1 MKVIR
6 FVITAVLAIAI
17 GAVIVA
23 FVQNTSQGEDV
34 RHSLFNFSGEGSFP
48 SLSSATQ
55 WINSPSLTPEGLRGK
70 VVLVDFWTYTCVN
83 WQRTFPYVQAW
94 ADKYKDQG
102 LVVIGV
108 HTPEFTFEHDLDNVR
123 REVHD
128 LGVDY
133 PVAVDNDYGV
143 WNAFSNNYWPALYLI
158 DAKGQIRY
166 HQFGEGNY
174 EQSEMMIQQLL
185 TEAGSQNIRQGLVT
199 VNPTGL
205 EVAANWNDVRSSENY
220 LSYNRTQGFAS
231 PGDSVLGESHVY
243 TVPDQLSQNEWALSG
258 NWTFQNEFAR
268 LNQPNGKIVYRFR
281 ARDVNL
287 VMGPAAAGTTVR
299 FRVRIDGH
307 APGAAH
313 GTDVDDH
320 GNGTVT
326 EQGTYQ
332 LIRQP
337 QPITDR
343 TFEIE
348 FLDAGVEAYDFT
360 FG

>member
-1 MKVIR
+1 M
-6 FVITAVLAIAI
+6 
-17 GAVIVA
+17 
-23 FVQNTSQGEDV
+23 

-48 SLSSATQ
+48 SLSGATQ
-55 WINSPSLTPEGLRGK
+55 WLNSPPLTSDGLRGK

-83 WQRTFPYVQAW
+83 WLRTFPYVRAW

-128 LGVDY
+128 LEVDY
-133 PVAVDNDYGV
+133 PVAVDSDYGV
-143 WNAFSNNYWPALYLI
+143 WNAFNNNYWPALYLI
-158 DAKGQIRY
+158 DTQGQIRY
-166 HQFGEGNY
+166 HQFGEGSY

-185 TEAGSQNIRQGLVT
+185 REAGSQNVQQSMVK
-199 VNPTGL
+199 VNPIGA
-205 EVAANWNDVRSSENY
+205 EVAADWDDLRSGENY
-220 LSYNRTQGFAS
+220 LGYNRTQNFAS
-231 PGDSVLGESHVY
+231 PGDVVLGTDHVY
-243 TVPDQLSQNEWALSG
+243 AVPDQFYLNDWALSG
-258 NWTFQNEFAR
+258 NWTFQNEFTR
-268 LNQPNGKIVYRFR
+268 LNQPNGRIAYRFH

-287 VMGPAAAGTTVR
+287 VMGPSSTGTSVR
-299 FRVRIDGH
+299 FRVLIDGE

-313 GTDVDDH
+313 GTDVDAQ

-337 QPITDR
+337 QAIMDR